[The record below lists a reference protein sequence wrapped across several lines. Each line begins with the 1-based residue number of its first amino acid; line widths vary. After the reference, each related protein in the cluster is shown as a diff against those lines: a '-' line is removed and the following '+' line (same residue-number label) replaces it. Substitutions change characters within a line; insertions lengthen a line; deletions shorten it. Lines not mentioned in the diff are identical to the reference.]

1 MRTSNKLLVLSLVVL
16 YGCQPEMPAQP
27 PVAPAPAEQVMQPVA
42 TETAAE
48 EEMPQPT
55 VAETP
60 AQPAQAQAIDA
71 PAAEIDSAPVAAEV
85 KPEAPSAPAVSEAD
99 AMQLAKK
106 NNCFACHAVG
116 KKVVG
121 PSFRDIAAKY
131 RSDPGAEA
139 LLMDRIAKGGS
150 GVWGVMV
157 MPPSPKVSEAD
168 RRILAKLV
176 LSSK

>member
-1 MRTSNKLLVLSLVVL
+1 MRTSSQLLVLSLIVL
-16 YGCQPEMPAQP
+16 YGCQPETPAQQ
-27 PVAPAPAEQVMQPVA
+27 PVAPASVEQAVQPAASEMA
-42 TETAAE
+42 AAE
-48 EEMPQPT
+48 ANP
-55 VAETP
+55 
-60 AQPAQAQAIDA
+60 A
-71 PAAEIDSAPVAAEV
+71 PAVAEV
-85 KPEAPSAPAVSEAD
+85 KSVAPPEPVVSEAD

-106 NNCFACHAVG
+106 NNCFACHTVG

-121 PSFRDIAAKY
+121 PSFKDIAAKY

-139 LLMDRIAKGGS
+139 LIMDRIAKGGS

-176 LSSK
+176 LSAK

>member
-1 MRTSNKLLVLSLVVL
+1 MRASNKLLVLSLVVL
-16 YGCQPEMPAQP
+16 YGCQPETSAQP
-27 PVAPAPAEQVMQPVA
+27 PVAPATAEQVMQPA
-42 TETAAE
+42 ASETAAE

-60 AQPAQAQAIDA
+60 EQPA
-71 PAAEIDSAPVAAEV
+71 SVVAEV
-85 KPEAPSAPAVSEAD
+85 KPEEMPPVSEAD

-121 PSFRDIAAKY
+121 PSFKDIAAKY
-131 RSDPGAEA
+131 RGDPEAEA
-139 LLMDRIAKGGS
+139 LMMDRIAKGGS

-157 MPPSPKVSEAD
+157 MPPTPKASETD

>member
-1 MRTSNKLLVLSLVVL
+1 MRTSSKLLVLSLVVL
-16 YGCQPEMPAQP
+16 YGCQPETPAQQ
-27 PVAPAPAEQVMQPVA
+27 PVAPAPAEQVMQPA
-42 TETAAE
+42 ASETAAE

-55 VAETP
+55 
-60 AQPAQAQAIDA
+60 PAQAVDA
-71 PAAEIDSAPVAAEV
+71 PAAETASAPAVAEV
-85 KPEAPSAPAVSEAD
+85 KPEAPSTPAVSEAD

-106 NNCFACHAVG
+106 NNCFACHTID
-116 KKVVG
+116 KKMVG
-121 PSFRDIAAKY
+121 PSFKDIAAKY

-157 MPPSPKVSEAD
+157 MPPNPKTSEAD

>member
-1 MRTSNKLLVLSLVVL
+1 MRTSSKLLVLSLIML
-16 YGCQPEMPAQP
+16 YGCQPETPAQP
-27 PVAPAPAEQVMQPVA
+27 PVAPAPAEQAMQPA
-42 TETAAE
+42 ASETAAE

-60 AQPAQAQAIDA
+60 ARAVDA
-71 PAAEIDSAPVAAEV
+71 PAAETDSAPVAAEV
-85 KPEAPSAPAVSEAD
+85 KPEAPPAPAVSEAD

-106 NNCFACHAVG
+106 NNCFACHTID
-116 KKVVG
+116 KKMVG

-157 MPPSPKVSEAD
+157 MPPNPKTSEAD
-168 RRILAKLV
+168 RRILAKFV

>member
-1 MRTSNKLLVLSLVVL
+1 MRTSNILLGLSLVLL
-16 YGCQPEMPAQP
+16 YGCQPEAPAQQAAVP
-27 PVAPAPAEQVMQPVA
+27 AAASEAAQVAPAQQAEPAPAEEAAQPA
-42 TETAAE
+42 
-48 EEMPQPT
+48 

-60 AQPAQAQAIDA
+60 AQTDP
-71 PAAEIDSAPVAAEV
+71 APVAAKV
-85 KPEAPSAPAVSEAD
+85 KPETPPEPVVSEAD

-121 PSFRDIAAKY
+121 PSFKDIAAKY
-131 RSDPGAEA
+131 RNNPDAETV
-139 LLMDRIAKGGS
+139 MMERIAKGGS
-150 GVWGVMV
+150 GVWGAMV
-157 MPPSPKVSEAD
+157 MPPSPKVGEAD

>member
-1 MRTSNKLLVLSLVVL
+1 MRTSNKLLVLSLVAL
-16 YGCQPEMPAQP
+16 YGCQPETPAQP
-27 PVAPAPAEQVMQPVA
+27 PVAPAPAEQVMQPA
-42 TETAAE
+42 ASETAAE
-48 EEMPQPT
+48 T
-55 VAETP
+55 
-60 AQPAQAQAIDA
+60 
-71 PAAEIDSAPVAAEV
+71 DSAPVAAETE
-85 KPEAPSAPAVSEAD
+85 PEAPPAPAVSEAD
-99 AMQLAKK
+99 AMQLAKN

>member
-1 MRTSNKLLVLSLVVL
+1 MRTSNKLLILSLVVL
-16 YGCQPEMPAQP
+16 YGCQPETSAQP
-27 PVAPAPAEQVMQPVA
+27 PVAPVPAEQTMQPA
-42 TETAAE
+42 ASETAAE

-55 VAETP
+55 IAETP
-60 AQPAQAQAIDA
+60 AQAVDTPTAETDPA
-71 PAAEIDSAPVAAEV
+71 PAVAEV
-85 KPEAPSAPAVSEAD
+85 KPETPPAPAVYEAD

-106 NNCFACHAVG
+106 NNCFACHTIG
-116 KKVVG
+116 KKMVG

-157 MPPSPKVSEAD
+157 MPPNPKTSEAD

>member
-1 MRTSNKLLVLSLVVL
+1 
-16 YGCQPEMPAQP
+16 
-27 PVAPAPAEQVMQPVA
+27 MQPA
-42 TETAAE
+42 ASETAAE

-55 VAETP
+55 IAETP
-60 AQPAQAQAIDA
+60 AQAVDTPTAETDPA
-71 PAAEIDSAPVAAEV
+71 PAVAEV
-85 KPEAPSAPAVSEAD
+85 KPETPPAPAVYEAD

-106 NNCFACHAVG
+106 NNCFACHTIG
-116 KKVVG
+116 KKMVG

-157 MPPSPKVSEAD
+157 MPPNPKTSEAD

>member
-1 MRTSNKLLVLSLVVL
+1 MRTSSKLLVLSLIML

-27 PVAPAPAEQVMQPVA
+27 PVTPAPAEQVMQPA
-42 TETAAE
+42 ASETAAE

-60 AQPAQAQAIDA
+60 AQAVDA
-71 PAAEIDSAPVAAEV
+71 PAAETYSAPVAAEV
-85 KPEAPSAPAVSEAD
+85 NPEAPPAPAVSEAD

-106 NNCFACHAVG
+106 NNCFSCHTID
-116 KKVVG
+116 KKMVG

>member
-1 MRTSNKLLVLSLVVL
+1 MRTSNKLLVLSLVAL
-16 YGCQPEMPAQP
+16 YGCQPETPAQP
-27 PVAPAPAEQVMQPVA
+27 PVAPVPAEQVMQPA
-42 TETAAE
+42 ASETAAE
-48 EEMPQPT
+48 T
-55 VAETP
+55 
-60 AQPAQAQAIDA
+60 
-71 PAAEIDSAPVAAEV
+71 DSAPVAAETE
-85 KPEAPSAPAVSEAD
+85 PEAPPAPAVSEAD